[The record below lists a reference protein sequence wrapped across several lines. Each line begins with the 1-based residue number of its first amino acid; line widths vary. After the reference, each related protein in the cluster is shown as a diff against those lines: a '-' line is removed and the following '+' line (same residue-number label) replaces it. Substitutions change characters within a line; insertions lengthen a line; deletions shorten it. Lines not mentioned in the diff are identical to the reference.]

1 MLPMDTQEAAPTA
14 LPILL
19 AQENWKF
26 YNQQAP

>member
-14 LPILL
+14 MPILL

-26 YNQQAP
+26 YNQKAS